1 MPDKTLMTAAE
12 DLRRFQESLLPSF
25 NEIAHTFLAT
35 VPGDGSDLQK
45 YLDGTV
51 EVDGI
56 RYRRRTVL
64 LAIHDMKQEQEAP
77 LVLQS
82 ETLAY
87 LTLLKVRP
95 IPPLKLYRDVATAIL
110 RMEVVARLGTPIGRV
125 DSDGVSSIRPQ
136 SGWQGHEPDAAGPWP
151 AA

>member
-25 NEIAHTFLAT
+25 KEIAHTFLAA

-64 LAIHDMKQEQEAP
+64 LAIHDMNGEREAP
-77 LVLQS
+77 LVLQN

-110 RMEVVARLGTPIGRV
+110 RIEVVKRLGTAIGQVNTDSVSPIGL
-125 DSDGVSSIRPQ
+125 Q
-136 SGWQGHEPDAAGPWP
+136 AGWQGLDPDAAGPSP